1 MGCCSFCPF
10 PPVAALINVSLP
22 QMKCPQSDFTARCGC
37 WIWSRAGAHLLGSL
51 LAPLFLCC
59 CGIAVGIDLFWGNVG
74 AAHRFEE
81 ADVFLE
87 IRDYRVMG
95 IEGNTA
101 LI

>member
-1 MGCCSFCPF
+1 M
-10 PPVAALINVSLP
+10 
-22 QMKCPQSDFTARCGC
+22 
-37 WIWSRAGAHLLGSL
+37 
-51 LAPLFLCC
+51 
-59 CGIAVGIDLFWGNVG
+59 GIDLFWGNVG